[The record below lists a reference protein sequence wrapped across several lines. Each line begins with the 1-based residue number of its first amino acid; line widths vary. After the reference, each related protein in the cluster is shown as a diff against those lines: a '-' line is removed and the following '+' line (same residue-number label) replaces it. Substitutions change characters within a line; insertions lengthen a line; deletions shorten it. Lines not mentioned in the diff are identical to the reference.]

1 MNRRLAISIGIALI
15 VIGLGALIYFG
26 YVLFGGSS
34 GDAKIEV
41 SRFYLKQ
48 SQSVENPT
56 GQHMVVVTGVLSPEE
71 GTPMDWSC
79 AVRAWDWGDGTVI
92 RDEECSALYNDNIV
106 EFPSGYDY
114 AESGTYSVKLYAQLA
129 GGTVVASDELEVVAP

>member
-1 MNRRLAISIGIALI
+1 MNRRLAIIIGVALI
-15 VIGLGALIYFG
+15 VIGLGALGYFG
-26 YVLFGGSS
+26 YVIFGGST
-34 GDAKIEV
+34 GDANTEI

-71 GTPMDWSC
+71 GTPADWSC

-92 RDEECSALYNDNIV
+92 RDEGCSALYNDSVV
-106 EFPSGYDY
+106 EFPSGYTY
-114 AESGTYSVKLYAQLA
+114 TESGTYTVKLYAQLA
-129 GGTVVASDELEVVAP
+129 GGTIYASDELEVVAP